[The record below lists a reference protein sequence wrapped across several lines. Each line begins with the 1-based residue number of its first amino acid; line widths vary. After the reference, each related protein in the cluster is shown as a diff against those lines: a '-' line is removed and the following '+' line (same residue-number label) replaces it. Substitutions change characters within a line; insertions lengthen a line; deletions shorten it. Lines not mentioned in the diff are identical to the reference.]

1 LYGTQIWI
9 STCKS
14 DNVVL
19 QTLQHR
25 QGAAVMSNFNACL
38 ISVTQ
43 NPLKLTNEKA
53 KFIVRKR
60 KIGSSL

>member
-1 LYGTQIWI
+1 
-9 STCKS
+9 
-14 DNVVL
+14 VVL

-25 QGAAVMSNFNACL
+25 QGAAVMSSFNACL

-53 KFIVRKR
+53 N
-60 KIGSSL
+60 SSLEKEK